1 MNRPAAD
8 ALWEAW
14 SRARRA
20 GRARLRWGHGRTG
33 TALACLAVVNGVQAA
48 EAVTYAGAL
57 RPPGGRDAVAAPL
70 RRPLRGVVG
79 PS

>member
-20 GRARLRWGHGRTG
+20 GGARLRRGHGHTG
-33 TALACLAVVNGVQAA
+33 TSLACLAVLDGVAAA
-48 EAVTYAGAL
+48 EAVAYVRA
-57 RPPGGRDAVAAPL
+57 RYDRRAVETQWQ
-70 RRPLRGVVG
+70 RRYVARFEA
-79 PS
+79 S

>member
-20 GRARLRWGHGRTG
+20 GGARLRRGHGRTG
-33 TALACLAVVNGVQAA
+33 TPLACLAVLDGVPAA
-48 EAVTYAGAL
+48 EAVTYVRA
-57 RPPGGRDAVAAPL
+57 RYDHRAVETPWQ
-70 RRPLRGVVG
+70 RRYVARFEA
-79 PS
+79 S